1 MEINIGDKFG
11 DWTVLALSDKTDS
24 SHNKYYTCQC
34 VCGTIRAINRGK
46 LISGK
51 SKSCGCKRK
60 VNMTGKIVKDLLFL
74 EPSGYKNGKVIWK
87 CKCLKCGRICNRT
100 ISKAKEVGTC
110 GNHRDG
116 KTLNEN
122 RKKRTQVDGTIVQTL
137 TQKVS
142 KNNTSGIKG
151 VSFDKTRKLW
161 VAQIGFQGKNYSL
174 GKFKKIEDAEKA
186 RKDAEDRFFKPI
198 IDKYKKD

>member
-24 SHNKYYTCQC
+24 SYNKYYTCQC
-34 VCGTIRAINRGK
+34 VCGTIRTINRGK

-60 VNMTGKIVKDLLFL
+60 INMTGKIVKNLLFL

-100 ISKAKEVGTC
+100 VSKAKEVGTC

>member
-11 DWTVLALSDKTDS
+11 NWTVLALSDKTDS

-34 VCGTIRAINRGK
+34 VCGTIRAINKGK

-60 VNMTGKIVKDLLFL
+60 LDMTRKIVKDLLFL
-74 EPSGYKNGKVIWK
+74 EPFGYENGKVIWK
-87 CKCLKCGRICNRT
+87 CKCLKCGRMCYRT
-100 ISKAKEVGTC
+100 VSEAKKVGTC

-174 GKFKKIEDAEKA
+174 GKFKKIENAEKA